1 MTDQAA
7 VAYNPFEPGFAE
19 DPYSQYRAMREHE
32 PVHESP
38 FGIWLLFRYDDVLR
52 FLRDPSLSVEEGR
65 AKPTMLDA
73 LADEVLGA
81 DRDRDLGT
89 RAMLN
94 RDAPDHTR
102 LRKLVSK
109 AFTPRR
115 IEGLRPRV
123 QELVDE
129 SLDRAAE
136 SGQMEL
142 IADYAFALP
151 FAVISEML
159 GMPPTDSEKLREWS
173 GILVRSLEPIVDPSL
188 MLAIRDTGLQMRALI
203 TDVIAWKRQHLSDD
217 MLSVLIAAEENGDML
232 SDEELLEQVM
242 LLYIAGH
249 ETTVNLIGNGTLAL
263 LRNRDQLAILRS
275 DRSLDANAVEELLR
289 YDAPVQMTRRITLT
303 DVEVGGKTIPEGVF
317 VVCGLASSNRDEAH
331 WGATADRVDVTRPN
345 AKEHLSFG
353 GGAHYCLGAALARLE
368 AQVAIGSLVRRF
380 STIEPMAEPEW
391 NGRLNLRGLEK
402 LPLTVAP

>member
-1 MTDQAA
+1 MTDAAA

-19 DPYSQYRAMREHE
+19 DPYPQYQAMREHE
-32 PVHESP
+32 PVHQSP
-38 FGIWLLFRYDDVLR
+38 FGIWLLFSYDDVLR
-52 FLRDPSLSVEEGR
+52 FLRDPSLSVEESR
-65 AKPTMLDA
+65 AKPTVLDQF
-73 LADEVLGA
+73 ADEVLGT

-94 RDAPDHTR
+94 RDPPDHTR

-123 QELVDE
+123 QDLVDE

-136 SGQMEL
+136 AAQMEL
-142 IADYAFALP
+142 MSDYAFALP

-159 GMPPTDSEKLREWS
+159 GMPPTDGEKLREWS
-173 GILVRSLEPIVDPSL
+173 GILVRSLEPIVDPAL
-188 MLAIRDTGLQMRALI
+188 MLAIRDTGEKMRALI
-203 TDVIAWKRQHLSDD
+203 TDVIKWKREHLSDD
-217 MLSVLIAAEENGDML
+217 LLSGLIASEENGDML

-263 LRNRDQLAILRS
+263 LRNRDQLAKLRA
-275 DRSLDANAVEELLR
+275 DRPLDASAVEELLR
-289 YDAPVQMTRRITLT
+289 YDAPVQMSRRITLT

-331 WGATADRVDVTRPN
+331 WGPTADQVDLSRPN

-380 STIEPMAEPEW
+380 STIEPTAEPEW
-391 NGRLNLRGLEK
+391 NGRLNLRGLER
-402 LPLTVAP
+402 LPLSVAP

>member
-1 MTDQAA
+1 MTEQTA

-19 DPYSQYRAMREHE
+19 NPYPQYQAMREHE

-52 FLRDPSLSVEEGR
+52 FLRDPSLSVEDAN
-65 AKPTMLDA
+65 AKPTLLDQF
-73 LADEVLGA
+73 ADEVLGA
-81 DRDRDLGT
+81 DRERERGT

-94 RDAPDHTR
+94 RDPPDHTR

-115 IEGLRPRV
+115 IEGLRPRI

-129 SLDRAAE
+129 ALDRAADA
-136 SGQMEL
+136 GRMEL

-173 GILVRSLEPIVDPSL
+173 GTLVRTLEPVADPALMHAILDAAENMRSL
-188 MLAIRDTGLQMRALI
+188 VL
-203 TDVIAWKRQHLSDD
+203 DVIAWKRANLSDD
-217 MLSVLIAAEENGDML
+217 LLSGLLAAEENGDML

-263 LRNRDQLAILRS
+263 LRNRDQLERLRA
-275 DRSLDANAVEELLR
+275 DPTLENTAVEELLR
-289 YDAPVQMTRRITLT
+289 YDSPVQMSRRVTLK
-303 DVEVGGKTIPEGVF
+303 DVEVGGKTIPGGVF

-331 WGATADRVDVTRPN
+331 WGPTAAQVDIARPN

-380 STIEPMAEPEW
+380 ATIEPTAEPVW
-391 NGRLNLRGLEK
+391 NGRVNLRGLDS
-402 LPLTVAP
+402 LPLAVR

>member
-1 MTDQAA
+1 MTDAAA

-19 DPYSQYRAMREHE
+19 NPYPQFRGMREHE

-52 FLRDPSLSVEEGR
+52 FLRDPSLSVEDAS
-65 AKPTMLDA
+65 AKPTVLDQV
-73 LADEVLGA
+73 ADEVLGA
-81 DRDRDLGT
+81 DRDKEMGT

-94 RDAPDHTR
+94 RDPPDHTR

-115 IEGLRPRV
+115 IESLRPRV
-123 QELVDE
+123 QQLVDE
-129 SLDRAAE
+129 SLDRAADA
-136 SGQMEL
+136 GQMEL
-142 IADYAFALP
+142 IGDYAFALP

-159 GMPPTDSEKLREWS
+159 GMPPTDSEQLREWS
-173 GILVRSLEPIVDPSL
+173 GILVRSLEPIIDPAL
-188 MLAIRDTGLQMRALI
+188 MLEIRDTGEKMRSLI
-203 TDVIAWKRQHLSDD
+203 TDVIQWKRQHLSDD
-217 MLSVLIAAEENGDML
+217 MLSGLVAAEENGDVL

-263 LRNRDQLAILRS
+263 LRNRDQLAKLRA

-289 YDAPVQMTRRITLT
+289 YDAPVQMSRRVTLRE
-303 DVEVGGKTIPEGVF
+303 VEVGGKTIPDGFF
-317 VVCGLASSNRDEAH
+317 VVCGLASSNRDEGH
-331 WGATADRVDVTRPN
+331 WGPTADQVDISRPN

-368 AQVAIGSLVRRF
+368 AQVAIGSLARRF

-391 NGRLNLRGLEK
+391 NGRLNLRGLER
-402 LPLTVAP
+402 LPLTVAR

>member
-19 DPYSQYRAMREHE
+19 DPYLQYRAMREHE

-52 FLRDPSLSVEEGR
+52 FLRDPSLSVED
-65 AKPTMLDA
+65 AHANPTVLDQ

-81 DRDRDLGT
+81 DRDKEMGT

-94 RDAPDHTR
+94 RDPPDHTR

-115 IEGLRPRV
+115 IENLRPRV
-123 QELVDE
+123 QELVDA

-136 SGQMEL
+136 AGGMEL
-142 IADYAFALP
+142 VGDYAFALP

-159 GMPPTDSEKLREWS
+159 GMPPTDSDKLREWS
-173 GILVRSLEPIVDPSL
+173 GTLVRTLEPVADPAV
-188 MLAIRDTGLQMRALI
+188 MLAIRDAGEQMRALI
-203 TDVIAWKRQHLSDD
+203 TDVMAWKRANLSDD
-217 MLSVLIAAEENGDML
+217 MLSGLIAAEENGDML

-263 LRNRDQLAILRS
+263 LRQRDQLELWRERPDLDENAI
-275 DRSLDANAVEELLR
+275 EELLR
-289 YDAPVQMTRRITLT
+289 FDPPVQMSRRVTLE
-303 DVEVGGKTIPEGVF
+303 DYAVGGAVIPAGSF
-317 VVCGLASSNRDEAH
+317 VVANLASANRDEEQF
-331 WGATADRVDVTRPN
+331 GADAGRLRLDRDN
-345 AKEHLSFG
+345 ARQQVAFG
-353 GGAHYCLGAALARLE
+353 AGVHHCLGASLARLE
-368 AQVAIGSLVRRF
+368 GRVAMSRLIRRF
-380 STIEPMAEPEW
+380 PGLDLAGEPEW
-391 NGRLNLRGLEK
+391 NGRINLRGCAR
-402 LPLTVAP
+402 LPVAVG